1 MSVPSLGKGRGGRG
15 AENDTT
21 SALRR
26 ALCAES
32 SSGNQQGWWGLV
44 SPRAT
49 PKPGLALS
57 APEKSAPREHL
68 D

>member
-1 MSVPSLGKGRGGRG
+1 MSVHSLGKGRGGRG
-15 AENDTT
+15 AENNTT

-32 SSGNQQGWWGLV
+32 SRVISRDGGAWSLLV
-44 SPRAT
+44 QPPSL
-49 PKPGLALS
+49 GLALS